1 MISFGQVSEYGQKV
15 VDRFGCVSQYRK
27 KTMAHI
33 RCVDDYANH
42 VSLKVYQYQSKEKWH
57 GVNGVWSAYML
68 EHVTDMI

>member
-42 VSLKVYQYQSKEKWH
+42 VSLKVYQYQSKEK
-57 GVNGVWSAYML
+57 
-68 EHVTDMI
+68 